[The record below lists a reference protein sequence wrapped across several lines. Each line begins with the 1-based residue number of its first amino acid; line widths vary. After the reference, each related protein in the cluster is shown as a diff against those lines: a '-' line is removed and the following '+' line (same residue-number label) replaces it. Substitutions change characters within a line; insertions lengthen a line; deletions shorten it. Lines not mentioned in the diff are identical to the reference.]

1 MVHSLTSA
9 VSTAAR
15 AEEGRSTSSNFA
27 RSSRTSCSNWLTCFF
42 NLRALRCAP
51 SRSCSDSLTSSWSP
65 RIVAVAA
72 GDSWGGIPAR
82 RSNRGGRAGADCGA
96 ALRLGGDSGYI
107 GSARPSQIVR
117 IVQPVPANM
126 LHRT

>member
-72 GDSWGGIPAR
+72 GE
-82 RSNRGGRAGADCGA
+82 AGAESQLGDRIEEAEQEPIA
-96 ALRLGGDSGYI
+96 APRFASEVTDWGVGGGGEHGY
-107 GSARPSQIVR
+107 
-117 IVQPVPANM
+117 M
-126 LHRT
+126 